1 MAEAALSAPEPG
13 ASVPAR
19 DSALARVPG
28 VFFSPV
34 RTFESIAQR
43 PTWVAPLVL
52 WTLCSLI
59 LTVLIMPRIDYGGLL
74 RERMEER
81 GQKISEEQLDSMVQ
95 TQARIGRGIGYV
107 WGTAAPAA
115 ISLLLAAIF
124 LGAFKAFGWDVRFR
138 QALGVTAH
146 AFLPAVLG
154 SLLAIPVIA
163 QRDRID
169 PRGMSDLVRSNLG
182 FLVARDSSPAVHSLL
197 SSIDVFSLW
206 VLALLVI
213 GFAAAARVSRG
224 RAAGII
230 VSLWVLFVLIK
241 TGWAAMTG

>member
-1 MAEAALSAPEPG
+1 MSVSAPE
-13 ASVPAR
+13 ASTPPR
-19 DSALARVPG
+19 DSALARIPG

-59 LTVLIMPRIDYGGLL
+59 LTVLIMPRIDYGSLI
-74 RERMEER
+74 RERMEDS
-81 GQKISEEQLDSMVQ
+81 GQQISEERLESMVE
-95 TQARIGRGIGYV
+95 TQSRIGRVIGYV

-115 ISLLLAAIF
+115 ICLLLSAIF
-124 LGAFKAFGWDVRFR
+124 LGAFKAFGWDVRFK
-138 QALGVTAH
+138 QALGVTTH

-169 PRGMSDLVRSNLG
+169 PRFMSDLVRSNLG
-182 FLVARDSSPAVHSLL
+182 FLVARDSSPALHSLL
-197 SSIDVFSLW
+197 SSVDVFSLW

-224 RAAGII
+224 RAASII

>member
-1 MAEAALSAPEPG
+1 MSAPDPG
-13 ASVPAR
+13 APAPPR
-19 DSALARVPG
+19 ESALARIPG

-34 RTFESIAQR
+34 KTMESIAQR
-43 PTWVAPLVL
+43 PTWIAPLVL
-52 WTLCSLI
+52 WTICSLV
-59 LTVLIMPRIDYGGLL
+59 LTVLIMPRIDYAGML
-74 RERMEER
+74 RERMEDR
-81 GQKISEEQLDSMVQ
+81 GQQISEERLSSMVE
-95 TQARIGRGIGYV
+95 TQAKIGRVIGFV
-107 WGTAAPAA
+107 WGTLAPTA
-115 ISLLLAAIF
+115 ITLLLAAIF
-124 LGAFKAFGWDVRFR
+124 LGAFKAFGWDLRLG

-154 SLLAIPVIA
+154 SLLAIPVISRRE
-163 QRDRID
+163 QID

-182 FLVARDSSPAVHSLL
+182 FLVARDTSPALHSLL

-213 GFAAAARVSRG
+213 GFAASARVSRG

-241 TGWAAMTG
+241 TGWAAMTS